1 MHICITSIIQALSII
16 ADSKLS
22 RRDSYDSLE
31 KLDKLK
37 RRDSKKSLLRKYD
50 KSASRLEDDELPQS
64 DDHADE
70 ATAEPVTEDYWFI
83 CRRWLAR
90 SEDDG
95 KIVRELIATDESGN
109 PLEGGLKGKRVNLM
123 DITGPNET

>member
-1 MHICITSIIQALSII
+1 M
-16 ADSKLS
+16 
-22 RRDSYDSLE
+22 E

-64 DDHADE
+64 DDHVDDA
-70 ATAEPVTEDYWFI
+70 AAEPVTEDYWFI

-109 PLEGGLKGKRVNLM
+109 PLEGGLKGKTLFYSMKIMSLMSEDIHDLSRNFKISNLSGF
-123 DITGPNET
+123 IF